1 MNLKKML
8 KRWYYRF
15 RNSDP
20 VKNCP
25 VYLGEG
31 CSHIDG
37 LICPFP
43 NCSVVSEYLGESFI
57 SCAGCAYQDSCS
69 SEQFGLGCYKGC
81 KILEEEASKRVKD
94 SKKYKVLFADLDG
107 TLIDT
112 ISGETFPKG
121 IWDMKFR
128 LEVLDKIKE
137 LNPEFLLIVSNQG
150 GIEKGFV
157 DETEFQFKS
166 ECVSRGIREYCGC
179 KVHFMYCTSN
189 DKNNKY
195 RKPNVGMLEL
205 LCADC
210 VGDDFKCIKS
220 KSLMIGDASGK
231 PGQFSDSDKKCAE
244 NFGIDYL
251 DVEDFLQTIF
261 KEKSK

>member
-1 MNLKKML
+1 MNLKKKL

-25 VYLGEG
+25 IYLREE
-31 CSHIDG
+31 CSHVDG
-37 LICPFP
+37 PVCPFP
-43 NCSVVSEYLGESFI
+43 NCPVVSEHLGESFI
-57 SCAGCAYQDSCS
+57 SCAGCVYQDSCS
-69 SEQFGLGCYKGC
+69 SEQFGLGCYDGEKS
-81 KILEEEASKRVKD
+81 EVKYM
-94 SKKYKVLFADLDG
+94 KKYKVLFADLDG

-121 IWDMKFR
+121 IWDMKIKFDV
-128 LEVLDKIKE
+128 LEKIKSLE
-137 LNPEFLLIVSNQG
+137 PEYLLIVSNQG

-157 DETEFQFKS
+157 NEQDFQRKYDY
-166 ECVSRGIREYCGC
+166 VSRAIMEYCGC
-179 KVHFMYCTSN
+179 KVHSMYCTSN
-189 DKNNKY
+189 DKDNKY

-205 LCADC
+205 LCADY

-220 KSLMIGDASGK
+220 HSLMIGDASGK
-231 PGQFSDSDKKCAE
+231 HGQFSDSDMKCAK

-251 DVEDFLQTIF
+251 DVGDFLQTIF
-261 KEKSK
+261 

>member
-25 VYLGEG
+25 VYLSEG
-31 CSHIDG
+31 CSHVDG

-43 NCSVVSEYLGESFI
+43 NCPVVSEYLGESFI
-57 SCAGCAYQDSCS
+57 SCTGCAYQDSCS

-81 KILEEEASKRVKD
+81 KIPEEEASQHVKD

-137 LNPEFLLIVSNQG
+137 LNPNVVYIPYIPAPSHLEI
-150 GIEKGFV
+150 
-157 DETEFQFKS
+157 
-166 ECVSRGIREYCGC
+166 
-179 KVHFMYCTSN
+179 TSN
-189 DKNNKY
+189 AYIGLLFYEPADLNRAFCAPNKIYEYSSFGLPIIGNNIPGLRNTIGTARAGVCVDINKENIISAIKY
-195 RKPNVGMLEL
+195 INSHYEEMQD
-205 LCADC
+205 AAF
-210 VGDDFKCIKS
+210 DFYENTDNFKTIKRII
-220 KSLMIGDASGK
+220 K
-231 PGQFSDSDKKCAE
+231 E
-244 NFGIDYL
+244 NNI
-251 DVEDFLQTIF
+251 EIQ
-261 KEKSK
+261 